1 MHPCLF
7 GQFNF
12 YPNYST
18 YSILIRII
26 PILSKIFNFYS
37 KTFFSLS
44 KLRFALISI
53 LYWKFQISL
62 QFPIFLCENQII
74 PSKISRCFLKTVSPK
89 KSCELRCSLLSV
101 CHVQFFFSCN
111 LCSTYVRLTF
121 EMNHTLYV
129 SLFCLCDQQRRIFW
143 TENIDKFLLCIHTI
157 FGSMHKNT
165 WCIAQTA
172 RKWFSFSSAVGQ
184 GIMEESILHC
194 HWARKPIKS
203 RQVTIV
209 IWLFTTY

>member
-62 QFPIFLCENQII
+62 QFSIFLSKFPIFLCENQII

-89 KSCELRCSLLSV
+89 KSCKLRCSLLSV
-101 CHVQFFFSCN
+101 CHVQFFFHVIC
-111 LCSTYVRLTF
+111 VQ
-121 EMNHTLYV
+121 HT
-129 SLFCLCDQQRRIFW
+129 
-143 TENIDKFLLCIHTI
+143 
-157 FGSMHKNT
+157 FGS
-165 WCIAQTA
+165 
-172 RKWFSFSSAVGQ
+172 RLKWTIHFMSRCVVCATNRDEHFELRISISFCSAFTLFSVPCTK
-184 GIMEESILHC
+184 ILD
-194 HWARKPIKS
+194 
-203 RQVTIV
+203 V
-209 IWLFTTY
+209 